1 MTTDLILGT
10 AGHIDHGKTS
20 LIRVLT
26 GVDTDRLPEEKK
38 RGITIDLGFAE
49 LCVGA
54 YRLGI
59 VDVPGHER
67 FVRNMLAGATG
78 MDIALLVVAADD
90 SIKPQT
96 LEHLDILRL
105 LDLRC
110 GVIAIT
116 KCDLAEPDWLEL
128 VEEEIRD
135 LVAGS
140 FLERA
145 PIVRTSAASGDGIE
159 SLRRELEQA
168 ARQATQT
175 RPRDTQSAPF
185 RMAID
190 RAFTITGH
198 GTVVTGS
205 VSSGSVKLGDEL
217 AIEPGGLS
225 VRVRG
230 LQNHDRTTTQVH
242 RGQRAAINLAGIH
255 HERIDRGQELATPGH
270 LCPSRLLTAR
280 LRAVDSLARPIK
292 NRSRVRMHV
301 GTAEILA
308 TVVLLDTDQVVAGQP
323 ALCQLFLASAA
334 VTTWNQPFVLRSESP
349 VQTVGGGQVLVP
361 ESDRL
366 ARHDADV
373 LQKLVDLK
381 SDQPLVRASAAL
393 YFAGLRNWQPEDLA
407 RTAGVEETSSVA
419 AEMRDQGVLVE
430 AALSPTRTLSFHR
443 ECLQQLCQRIAT
455 TLEKL
460 HHRNPLQ
467 IAIDRNQ
474 IRQGFDY
481 LDASVIELALSTMR
495 QSGQVRMTPQG
506 IALTGHGPKL
516 SQNEHRLLAKLV
528 EDYRAAGIE
537 TPTVK
542 EVQQQATKNQNSVPQ
557 LIALA
562 TANGDLVRITDD
574 YYVHRDVDH
583 QCQATL
589 KALLTEG
596 NGLTVSQIREILNTS
611 RKYAVPYCE
620 HLDRIGFTR
629 RQGDLRVLGSPAAT
643 YESHDN

>member
-96 LEHLDILRL
+96 REHLDILRL

-116 KCDLAEPDWLEL
+116 KCDLAEPDWIEL

-140 FLERA
+140 FLEQA
-145 PIVRTSAASGDGIE
+145 PIVRTSAASGDGH
-159 SLRRELEQA
+159 RFA
-168 ARQATQT
+168 ARRIGAGGPAARRRRGPET
-175 RPRDTQSAPF
+175 RNRLPSAWPLIAPL
-185 RMAID
+185 RSPDMEPWSPAASAVD
-190 RAFTITGH
+190 RCNW
-198 GTVVTGS
+198 VTS
-205 VSSGSVKLGDEL
+205 WRSNR
-217 AIEPGGLS
+217 AACS

-270 LCPSRLLTAR
+270 LRPSRLLTAR

-292 NRSRVRMHV
+292 NRSRVRVHV

-308 TVVLLDTDQVVAGQP
+308 TVVLLDTDQVAAGQP

-373 LQKLVDLK
+373 LQKLVDLT

-393 YFAGLRNWQPEDLA
+393 VLCRAAQLATGRSCSHGGCRRDKFGRRGNARSGSPGGGSSFAHPHAQF
-407 RTAGVEETSSVA
+407 SSR
-419 AEMRDQGVLVE
+419 MSG
-430 AALSPTRTLSFHR
+430 AALPAHCHDAREIAPSQPAANRHRSKPDPARIRLPGCVRDRAGSVHNASGRTDSDHSPGDRLDRDTGPSSRRTNTSCWPSWSKIIERPGSRHRRSRRCSSRPRRTRTRCHNSSRWPQPTATWSGSPTTTT
-443 ECLQQLCQRIAT
+443 CIAT
-455 TLEKL
+455 S
-460 HHRNPLQ
+460 
-467 IAIDRNQ
+467 I
-474 IRQGFDY
+474 
-481 LDASVIELALSTMR
+481 
-495 QSGQVRMTPQG
+495 
-506 IALTGHGPKL
+506 
-516 SQNEHRLLAKLV
+516 
-528 EDYRAAGIE
+528 
-537 TPTVK
+537 
-542 EVQQQATKNQNSVPQ
+542 
-557 LIALA
+557 
-562 TANGDLVRITDD
+562 
-574 YYVHRDVDH
+574 
-583 QCQATL
+583 
-589 KALLTEG
+589 
-596 NGLTVSQIREILNTS
+596 VS
-611 RKYAVPYCE
+611 A
-620 HLDRIGFTR
+620 R
-629 RQGDLRVLGSPAAT
+629 RR
-643 YESHDN
+643 